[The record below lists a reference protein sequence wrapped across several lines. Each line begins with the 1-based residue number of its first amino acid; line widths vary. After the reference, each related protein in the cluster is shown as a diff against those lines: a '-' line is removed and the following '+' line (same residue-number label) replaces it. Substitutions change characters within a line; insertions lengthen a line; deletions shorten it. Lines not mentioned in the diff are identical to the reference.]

1 MLQDLVS
8 LLISKDAPQAANSM
22 SPAIQELTQP
32 GTFAFDTNP
41 KVPVEQA
48 KLQQAKS
55 QADELAFRALNESAD
70 RLLSSATRLESEI
83 TKETK
88 YWDQVL
94 SLTERGWNITRLRGS
109 AHTLGVRYA
118 CAEGKLFL
126 PLYGYHN

>member
-1 MLQDLVS
+1 MLMLQDLVS
-8 LLISKDAPQAANSM
+8 LLVSKDVPQAANSM

-41 KVPVEQA
+41 RVSVDQA
-48 KLQQAKS
+48 NVQQARV
-55 QADELAFRALNESAD
+55 QADGLSFRALNESAD
-70 RLLSSATRLESEI
+70 RLLSSANQLESEI

-118 CAEGKLFL
+118 CAEGKLFSI
-126 PLYGYHN
+126 